1 MPSLR
6 GAWILLMGLLFAAAS
21 NADSTHGAA
30 SRAAHQDA
38 VGSKLVET
46 QAALRDLWLGH
57 IFWVREVVT
66 AKVARDSRATEVAE
80 DRAVENAKHIAG
92 AVEPFYGKAAS
103 EQLFN
108 LLAGH
113 YAAIQAHA
121 DATIAGRAGQAKQ
134 ATSDLTSNAS
144 QIAKFLSD
152 ANPHLPRQ
160 ALEALL
166 TAHGAH
172 HLQQNQQL
180 NQGER
185 ANEARTWDA
194 MRMHIYSISD
204 ALAQAIA
211 MQFPEKFQ

>member
-1 MPSLR
+1 MRSLR
-6 GAWILLMGLLFAAAS
+6 GVWILLLSAVFVAS
-21 NADSTHGAA
+21 SYADSTHEAA
-30 SRAAHQDA
+30 QRAAQHDA
-38 VGSKLVET
+38 VSPKLVET

-57 IFWVREVVT
+57 IFWVREVVA
-66 AKVARDSRATEVAE
+66 AKVAKDSRAIEVVE
-80 DRAVENAKHIAG
+80 GRAVENAKQIA
-92 AVEPFYGKAAS
+92 AAIEPFYGKAAS
-103 EQLFN
+103 DHLFK

-121 DATIAGRAGQAKQ
+121 DATIAGQTSQSKQ
-134 ATSDLTSNAS
+134 ATTDLTSNAS
-144 QIAKFLSD
+144 QIAKFLSE

-160 ALEALL
+160 TLEALL

-180 NQGER
+180 AKGDR

-194 MRMHIYSISD
+194 MRTHIYAISD

-211 MQFPEKFQ
+211 KQFPDKFR